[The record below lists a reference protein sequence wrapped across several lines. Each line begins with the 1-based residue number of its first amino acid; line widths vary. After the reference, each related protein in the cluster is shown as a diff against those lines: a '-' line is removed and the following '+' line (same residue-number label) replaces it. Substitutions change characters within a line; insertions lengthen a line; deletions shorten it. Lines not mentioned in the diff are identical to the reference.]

1 MNKLLIVG
9 AGGQGKV
16 VLDCARSM
24 QCFDEI
30 HFLDDNKVGKEVL
43 GCLVI
48 GKIADLE
55 NLRKDYQNAFVA
67 IGNNNYRLQLIEE
80 IEEMGYNVPILI
92 HPTAIIS
99 DYAEIGTGTIIL
111 PGAILNAGCKVGK
124 GVIVNTSALIEHD
137 CYIGDGVHLS
147 PTATMGGEVTIGE
160 KTWVCIG
167 ATIINQIKIGSN
179 CLIAAGAVVVHDVL
193 SKESVYGIPAKPK
206 N

>member
-1 MNKLLIVG
+1 MDKLLIVG

-16 VLDCARSM
+16 VLDCAKRM
-24 QCFDEI
+24 KCFDEI

-55 NLRKDYQNAFVA
+55 NLRKAYQNAFVA

-193 SKESVYGIPAKPK
+193 SRESVYGIPAKPK

>member
-1 MNKLLIVG
+1 MNRLLIVG

-16 VLDCARSM
+16 VLDCAKLMKS
-24 QCFDEI
+24 FDEI
-30 HFLDDNKVGKEVL
+30 HFLDDNKIGEEIL
-43 GCLVI
+43 GHPVI

-55 NLRKDYQNAFVA
+55 SLRGDYQNAFVA
-67 IGNNNYRLQLIEE
+67 IGNNSYRLQLIEE
-80 IEEMGYNVPILI
+80 IEAMTYNVPILI

-99 DYAEIGTGTIIL
+99 EYAEIGSGTIIL

-147 PTATMGGEVTIGE
+147 PTAKMGGEVTIGE

-167 ATIINQIKIGSN
+167 ATIINRIKIGSN
-179 CLIAAGAVVVHDVL
+179 CLIAAGAVVIHDVL
-193 SKESVYGIPAKPK
+193 SKESVYGIPAKK
-206 N
+206 KK